1 MTSRAWKGVLFDLDG
16 TLADT
21 IELILRSYRHT
32 MRAHLGEAPPD
43 ERFLATIGIPLPKQ
57 LADFARDASE
67 AERMRSTYVAYQ
79 REIHDDF
86 VQPFPGAARVLSAL
100 RENGTRLAVV
110 TSKRS
115 GVARRTLECCGLWE
129 SLDAVVCADEV
140 ERPKPDPEPVHLA
153 LKRLGL
159 SDEGNQVLFV
169 GDSPF
174 DLRAGRGAGTHTAA
188 ALWGPFSRNVLATEE
203 PDFYLS
209 DLEGVLQTSPP
220 LP

>member
-1 MTSRAWKGVLFDLDG
+1 MAPGKLAIFDLDG

-21 IELILRSYRHT
+21 IELILLSYRHT
-32 MRAHLGEAPPD
+32 MRTHLGEAPPD

-57 LADFARDASE
+57 LGDFARDAAE

-79 REIHDDF
+79 REIHDDL
-86 VQPFPGAARVLSAL
+86 VEPFPGAASVLSTL

-110 TSKRS
+110 TSKHS
-115 GVARRTLECCGLWE
+115 GLARRTLECCGLWE

-140 ERPKPDPEPVHLA
+140 ERPKPDPEPVQLA

-159 SDEGNQVLFV
+159 ADEANEVVFV

-174 DLRAGRGAGTHTAA
+174 DLRAGRAAGTHTAA
-188 ALWGPFSRNVLATEE
+188 ALWGPFSREVLAAEE
-203 PDFYLS
+203 PDFYLTG
-209 DLEGVLQTSPP
+209 LEGVLHTSLSRP
-220 LP
+220 